1 MRTPANQG
9 QRPVKTNQ
17 IAPQAR
23 RAVKTNQRGA
33 TMVSVML
40 LSVSLMT
47 VGLLVVRSSVREV
60 EQAGQLV
67 ARERALMAA
76 QAAAD
81 LAAAQYLRLDGA
93 TLDAALVGYNAQGG
107 TCTDPCLD
115 CIPDPAVIVTGQ
127 RNELLAGGNA
137 VGCGG
142 RPCMRQGAVSFL
154 ADSNG
159 AAQNWCALPLR
170 DLVPGGDAEARVSV
184 WVRNNSA
191 DALGSNGSASWTDDG
206 DGRVVVTA
214 MATVRNTTV
223 TVEQELVLSV
233 GAGAAVLQ
241 PQSAD
246 EGYGGGHNND
256 NSAVSV
262 CASEYVAAEQN

>member
-1 MRTPANQG
+1 MRTLS
-9 QRPVKTNQ
+9 TLL
-17 IAPQAR
+17 QAR
-23 RAVKTNQRGA
+23 PIVASSRRQRGA

-81 LAAAQYLRLDGA
+81 LAAAQYLRLDGPG
-93 TLDAALVGYNAQGG
+93 LDAALVGQNPQAGA
-107 TCTDPCLD
+107 CTDPCLD
-115 CIPDPAVIVTGQ
+115 CIPDPTDVVTGQ
-127 RNELLAGGNA
+127 RNEVLAGSA

-142 RPCMRQGAVSFL
+142 RPCMRQGAVAVL
-154 ADSNG
+154 ADAG
-159 AAQNWCALPLR
+159 LAQQNWCQLPLR
-170 DLVPGGDAEARVSV
+170 DLVPGGDAEAQVSV
-184 WVRNNSA
+184 WVRNNAA
-191 DALGSNGSASWTDDG
+191 DALGAGGTASWTDDG
-206 DGRVVVTA
+206 DGRIVVTA

-223 TVEQELVLSV
+223 TIEQELALTTGS
-233 GAGAAVLQ
+233 GAGVLQ

-262 CASEYVAAEQN
+262 CSSEFVAAEQN

>member
-1 MRTPANQG
+1 MSNRNL
-9 QRPVKTNQ
+9 RPHSKR
-17 IAPQAR
+17 PR
-23 RAVKTNQRGA
+23 RAQRGA

-47 VGLLVVRSSVREV
+47 AGILVVRSSVREV

-67 ARERALMAA
+67 ARERALMVA

-81 LAAAQYLRLDGA
+81 LAAAQYLRMDPD
-93 TLDAALVGYNAQGG
+93 TLDTALVGFNPQAE
-107 TCTDPCLD
+107 CTDPCLD
-115 CIPDPAVIVTGQ
+115 CIPDVTNVVTGQ
-127 RNELLAGGNA
+127 RNEVLAGGAA

-142 RPCMRQGAVSFL
+142 RPCMRQGAVAYL
-154 ADSNG
+154 NDAD
-159 AAQNWCALPLR
+159 AAPQNWCSLPFR
-170 DLVPGGDAEARVSV
+170 DLVAGGDPEATVSV
-184 WVRNNSA
+184 WLRNNAA
-191 DALGSNGSASWTDDG
+191 DALGRSGSASWIDDS

-214 MATVRNTTV
+214 SATVRNTTV
-223 TVEQELVLSV
+223 TVEQELVLTV

-241 PQSAD
+241 PQTPD

-262 CASEYVAAEQN
+262 CAANYQTAEAT

>member
-1 MRTPANQG
+1 MTSHSS
-9 QRPVKTNQ
+9 
-17 IAPQAR
+17 
-23 RAVKTNQRGA
+23 QRGA
-33 TMVSVML
+33 TMISVML

-81 LAAAQYLRLDGA
+81 LAAAQYLRLDDA
-93 TLDAALVGYNAQGG
+93 LLDAALVGYNPQGG
-107 TCTDPCLD
+107 GSCTDPCGD
-115 CIPDPAVIVTGQ
+115 CIPDPTDVVTGQ
-127 RNELLAGGNA
+127 RNEVLAGSA
-137 VGCGG
+137 IGCGG
-142 RPCMRQGAVSFL
+142 RPCMRQGAVAFL
-154 ADSNG
+154 ADSGG
-159 AAQNWCALPLR
+159 ASQNWCQLPLR
-170 DLVPGGDAEARVSV
+170 DLVAGGDAEARVSV

-191 DALGSNGSASWTDDG
+191 DALGSGGSESWTADG
-206 DGRVVVTA
+206 DGRVVVTS

-233 GAGAAVLQ
+233 GAGAAVMQ
-241 PQSAD
+241 PQSPD

-262 CASEYVAAEQN
+262 CSSEFVADEQN